1 LSKQQH
7 DIMRKSSICN
17 QIADTNRTKNTF
29 ATPELVGRRVAFQIL
44 INGKKGGRARPYL
57 MYDIGTV
64 KEVRNS
70 AVIIEGNRGQ
80 LYNRPVDKITLL
92 EAGR

>member
-1 LSKQQH
+1 
-7 DIMRKSSICN
+7 MRHSSIGN
-17 QIADTNRTKNTF
+17 QISTDRIKNIC
-29 ATPELVGRRVAFQIL
+29 ATPELVGRKVAFHIL

-64 KEVRNS
+64 KEVRS
-70 AVIIEGNRGQ
+70 SVVIIEGSRGQ

-92 EAGR
+92 EVGR